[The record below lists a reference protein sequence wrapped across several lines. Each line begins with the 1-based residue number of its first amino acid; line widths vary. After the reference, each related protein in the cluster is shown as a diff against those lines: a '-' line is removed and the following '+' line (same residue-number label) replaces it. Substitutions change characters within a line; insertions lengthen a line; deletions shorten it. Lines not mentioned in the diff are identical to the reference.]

1 MSPAAVLRGAA
12 GTILEAVMTKTFSS
26 ATTLWLT
33 GLSGA
38 GKSTL
43 ADAVAAR
50 WRAVNHP
57 VVVLDGDEVR
67 RGVCRDL
74 GFSHAERSENIRR
87 VAEMCKLLNSQGVAV
102 IASLISPYAA
112 DRQIAR
118 EIVGTASLREIFLCT
133 PLAVCESRDPKG
145 LYRMARAGKI
155 RNFTGIDSGYE
166 PPEAPDLA
174 IDMSTLSVHDA
185 VERVL
190 AMLRERA

>member
-1 MSPAAVLRGAA
+1 
-12 GTILEAVMTKTFSS
+12 MTTTFSS

-43 ADAVAAR
+43 ADGVAAR
-50 WRAVNHP
+50 WRAAKRP

-67 RGVCRDL
+67 RGISRDL
-74 GFSHAERSENIRR
+74 GFSHADRSENIRR
-87 VAEMCKLLNSQGVAV
+87 VAEMCKLLNGQGIAV

-118 EIVGTASLREIFLCT
+118 EIVGAGSFREIFLCT

-145 LYRMARAGKI
+145 LYRMARAGKV

-174 IDMSTLSVHDA
+174 IDMSAITVHDA
-185 VERVL
+185 VARVL
-190 AMLRERA
+190 DALGEPI